1 MIWSINQQYVN
12 FSLTK
17 FESSALDTEKD
28 FSPLLSERASCL
40 AKDPT
45 TVDNKTWFQTQT
57 SNSKVEDE
65 VLALLRNRFEQSAF
79 KHNIKKH
86 TIYTML
92 LN

>member
-40 AKDPT
+40 AKDPP
-45 TVDNKTWFQTQT
+45 TVDNKT
-57 SNSKVEDE
+57 
-65 VLALLRNRFEQSAF
+65 
-79 KHNIKKH
+79 
-86 TIYTML
+86 
-92 LN
+92 